1 MDKRSRRISS
11 LALVTLSLLMGLG
24 ISVPHVAG
32 LTRPPTV
39 GVWSNDCGSFNISI
53 TSCPSGF
60 LNVGNTITVQVNVTN
75 AAVGSVNGYEFFL
88 YYDPAFLSAS
98 FDSTTGT
105 TGTVFVGQ
113 FVTTQDVTPA
123 GTVHMSG
130 VCYGGPGSGAC
141 YNTMTSGPL
150 VNINFKILAVGVS
163 PLTLAVGLV

>member
-60 LNVGNTITVQVNVTN
+60 LNVGNTITIQVNVTN
-75 AAVGSVNGYEFFL
+75 AAAGSINGYEFFL
-88 YYDPAFLSAS
+88 YYNPAFLNATG
-98 FDSTTGT
+98 FDITTNTIFSGT
-105 TGTVFVGQ
+105 Q
-113 FVTTQDVTPA
+113 QLVTSSLKPA
-123 GTVHMSG
+123 GIVHLAS
-130 VCYGGPGSGAC
+130 VCLACSNTSTNGA
-141 YNTMTSGPL
+141 L
-150 VNINFKILAVGVS
+150 VNINFNITAVGVS
-163 PLTLAVGLV
+163 PLTLAA